1 MGPKDKTRS
10 VKPWVLP
17 GVVSILLVH
26 CWSIKKVDEFASL
39 VATVKLQNIMGTD
52 SWLDESVR
60 RADAFPSRYTVYSKH
75 RHRHVGGVFPL
86 IESFSMAES
95 W

>member
-1 MGPKDKTRS
+1 MGFAGRS
-10 VKPWVLP
+10 IYPSRK
-17 GVVSILLVH
+17 LLDY
-26 CWSIKKVDEFASL
+26 KKVDEFASL

-60 RADAFPSRYTVYSKH
+60 RADACPSRYTVYSKH